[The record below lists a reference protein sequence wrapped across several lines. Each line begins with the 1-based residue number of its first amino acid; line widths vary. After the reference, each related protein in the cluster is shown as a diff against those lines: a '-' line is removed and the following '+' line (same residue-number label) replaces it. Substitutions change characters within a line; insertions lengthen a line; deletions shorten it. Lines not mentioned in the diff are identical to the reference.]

1 MLPSL
6 LVALAASP
14 DASAYPWMIAHGYT
28 SCAGCHLDPSGGGAL
43 TAYGRSTGQ
52 LLLSPNGAEDSGDPG
67 KRADF
72 LLGLVEL
79 PKGLTLQADFR
90 GLGFPKPTEQADGSL
105 TWGARAILMQSDL
118 RAGVNVG
125 KAVAY
130 ASAGVVSE
138 GGQAAHLSSTDDGRW
153 NAVSREYW
161 AGYAPIKGL
170 LVRAGRMELPF
181 GLRIEEHTAYVRTS
195 TRTNLN
201 ADQQAGVAASYGT
214 RRYRAEVMGIL
225 GNPQVAPAD
234 YREQGY
240 SAMAAWSPVKT
251 LEVGASSLV
260 TKANK
265 DIGTLAPRTRQAH
278 GVFGRY
284 GGVPHTA
291 IMAEGDLLR
300 SDDDGVSTSGIAA
313 MVLADVEVTPGL
325 HLRGIEQWCDTDLA
339 DAVTGATTEW
349 LSAIW
354 FFAPRMDLRIDA
366 LNGTLRCGD
375 AADKQMMALGQFH
388 VYL

>member
-6 LVALAASP
+6 LLALAAAP
-14 DASAYPWMIAHGYT
+14 DAAAYPWMISHGYT
-28 SCAGCHLDPSGGGAL
+28 ACAGCHIDPSGGGAL

-52 LLLSPNGAEDSGDPG
+52 LLLSPNGAESGGEPG
-67 KRADF
+67 KKKEF
-72 LLGLVEL
+72 LFGLVKL
-79 PKGLTLQADFR
+79 PKGLTLQADLR
-90 GLGFPKPTEQADGSL
+90 GMAYPKPTEQADGSL
-105 TWGARAILMQSDL
+105 QWDAQALLMQSDL

-125 KAVAY
+125 KVVAY

-138 GGQAAHLSSTDDGRW
+138 GAQAAQLTSTADGRW

-161 AGYAPIKGL
+161 AGYAPMKGL
-170 LVRAGRMELPF
+170 LVRAGRMALPF
-181 GLRIEEHTAYVRTS
+181 GLRVEEHTSYVRSS

-201 ADQQAGVAASYGT
+201 ADQQAGVAVSYGT
-214 RRYRAEVMGIL
+214 RRYRAELMGIA

-260 TKANK
+260 TKADA

-291 IMAEGDLLR
+291 LMAEGDLLL
-300 SDDDGVSTSGIAA
+300 SDDDGVSTTGATA
-313 MVLADVEVTPGL
+313 MVLADFEATPGL
-325 HLRGIEQWCDTDLA
+325 HLRGIEQWCDTDL
-339 DAVTGATTEW
+339 DDSTTGATTEW

-354 FFAPRMDLRIDA
+354 FFAPRMDLRVDA